1 MPAFVFMDCDYPQ
14 ELEKNLSV
22 FQYVSDEAS
31 LNALVAQYQQSP
43 LLVLDTEF
51 VRTRTYYAKLGLI
64 QAYDGKTL
72 ALIDPVALPD
82 LSVFWAL
89 LDNPNIIKLV
99 HSCSED
105 LEVFAH
111 YGQRQPTPL
120 FDSQIA
126 ASLCGMGH
134 GLGYAKLVETCLGE
148 VIDKGESRTD
158 WMRRPLTDAQ
168 LSYAAN
174 DVLYLYQLYPQ
185 LANKLNAQHRLDWLY
200 EEGERMTDGRL
211 APPDVETAYLKVKNA
226 FQLTEHQLAYLK
238 VLAKWRLEK
247 ALARDLALGFVIK
260 DHGLIALAKKQ
271 PKSMGD
277 LLKLNDLT
285 EQEKRIH
292 GKDILRVMQTA
303 DLSNP
308 PELVDVLALKPGYK
322 SAFKTIKTCLTE
334 LCEQHAIPME
344 MLGSKRHIHEYLQW
358 RWDKQ
363 QGELPTVLSGWRGE
377 IAAESLAKL
386 EV

>member
-1 MPAFVFMDCDYPQ
+1 
-14 ELEKNLSV
+14 
-22 FQYVSDEAS
+22 
-31 LNALVAQYQQSP
+31 
-43 LLVLDTEF
+43 
-51 VRTRTYYAKLGLI
+51 
-64 QAYDGKTL
+64 
-72 ALIDPVALPD
+72 
-82 LSVFWAL
+82 
-89 LDNPNIIKLV
+89 
-99 HSCSED
+99 
-105 LEVFAH
+105 
-111 YGQRQPTPL
+111 
-120 FDSQIA
+120 
-126 ASLCGMGH
+126 MGH

-158 WMRRPLTDAQ
+158 WIRRPLTEAQ

-185 LANKLNAQHRLDWLY
+185 LADKLKAQGRLDWLY
-200 EEGERMTDGRL
+200 EEGERMTEGRL
-211 APPDVETAYLKVKNA
+211 APPDLETAYLKVKNA
-226 FQLTEHQLAYLK
+226 FQLTEPQLAYLK

-271 PKSMGD
+271 PKSISD
-277 LLKLNDLT
+277 LFKLNDLT

-303 DLSNP
+303 DLNNP

-377 IAAESLAKL
+377 IVAESLVKL